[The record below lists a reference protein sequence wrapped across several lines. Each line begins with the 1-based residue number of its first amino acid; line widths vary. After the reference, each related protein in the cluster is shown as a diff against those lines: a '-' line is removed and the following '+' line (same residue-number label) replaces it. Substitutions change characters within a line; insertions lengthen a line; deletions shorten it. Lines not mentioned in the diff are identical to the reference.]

1 MNAKDRKRTRKEET
15 GRRKRLVRAFRE
27 DEQARIW
34 NKVVNEVG
42 GHNIDE
48 PDWGCYTLDFLDP
61 ELDLEFEDFDE
72 PYPNKAETMHNIFEC
87 D

>member
-1 MNAKDRKRTRKEET
+1 MNAKDRKRIRREERE
-15 GRRKRLVRAFRE
+15 RRKRLVRAFRE

-34 NKVVNEVG
+34 NKVVDEVG

-48 PDWGCYTLDFLDP
+48 PERDCYSFDFLDP
-61 ELDLEFEDFDE
+61 ELDPEFEDLDE
-72 PYPNKAETMHNIFEC
+72 TYPNRAETLNNLFEC